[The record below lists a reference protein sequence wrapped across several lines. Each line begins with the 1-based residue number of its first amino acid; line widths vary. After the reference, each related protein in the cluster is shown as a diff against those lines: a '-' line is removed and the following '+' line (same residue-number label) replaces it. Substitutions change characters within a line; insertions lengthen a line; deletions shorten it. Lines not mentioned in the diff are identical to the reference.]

1 MVLSVPVP
9 SSKVNCNNFFD
20 LGTATHSFTLTALKS
35 DLLNVSKSTSSSNKG
50 SIFTLEKSIFS
61 GSAFTSSEGLEL
73 TPFSSFTPPMLLIVG
88 SFFVPAVK
96 SCKMI
101 CISLNHYNNFFSKLY

>member
-1 MVLSVPVP
+1 MRSVPVP

-73 TPFSSFTPPMLLIVG
+73 TPFSASQISELLR
-88 SFFVPAVK
+88 
-96 SCKMI
+96 
-101 CISLNHYNNFFSKLY
+101 